1 MELRRIWYQ
10 RLGHPGLKILI
21 KTSQI
26 TKGIPNLQGLKKVD
40 INYNAC
46 IRLKMMRRPTKGP
59 LTDPLQCLDFIEGDT
74 FKLKPKAHNKSSI
87 ILLLIDRKTHYQWA
101 FLLIN
106 KAGPTIF
113 SAIKSFFKRLKNQ
126 YNRYPKRLFFD
137 GGKEINSDL
146 ENWLT
151 AKGIDFVTSSPY
163 VHEQNGLI
171 ERSVR
176 VLIERLKA
184 IIIGA

>member
-1 MELRRIWYQ
+1 M
-10 RLGHPGLKILI
+10 
-21 KTSQI
+21 
-26 TKGIPNLQGLKKVD
+26 
-40 INYNAC
+40 
-46 IRLKMMRRPTKGP
+46 
-59 LTDPLQCLDFIEGDT
+59 
-74 FKLKPKAHNKSSI
+74 
-87 ILLLIDRKTHYQWA
+87 LLLIDRKTRYERA

-106 KAGPTIF
+106 KTGSTIF
-113 SAIKSFFKRLKNQ
+113 NAIKSFFKRLKNQ

-151 AKGIDFVTSSPY
+151 AKGIDFMTSSPY
-163 VHEQNGLI
+163 IHEQNGLI

-176 VLIERLKA
+176 VLIERLRA

>member
-1 MELRRIWYQ
+1 M
-10 RLGHPGLKILI
+10 
-21 KTSQI
+21 
-26 TKGIPNLQGLKKVD
+26 
-40 INYNAC
+40 
-46 IRLKMMRRPTKGP
+46 
-59 LTDPLQCLDFIEGDT
+59 
-74 FKLKPKAHNKSSI
+74 
-87 ILLLIDRKTHYQWA
+87 LLLIDRKTRYQWA

-113 SAIKSFFKRLKNQ
+113 SIIKSFFKCLKNQ
-126 YNRYPKRLFFD
+126 YNCYLKRLFFN

-151 AKGIDFVTSSPY
+151 AKGIDFVTSNPY

-176 VLIERLKA
+176 VLIKRLRV

>member
-1 MELRRIWYQ
+1 
-10 RLGHPGLKILI
+10 
-21 KTSQI
+21 
-26 TKGIPNLQGLKKVD
+26 
-40 INYNAC
+40 
-46 IRLKMMRRPTKGP
+46 MRRPVKGP
-59 LTDPLQCLDFIEGDT
+59 LADLFHSLDFIEGDT
-74 FKLKPKAHNKSSI
+74 FELKPKAHDRLSVV
-87 ILLLIDRKTHYQWA
+87 LLLIDRKTRYRWA

-106 KAGPTIF
+106 KAGPIIF
-113 SAIKSFFKRLKNQ
+113 SAVKSFFKRLKNQ

-151 AKGIDFVTSSPY
+151 VKEIDFVTFSPY
-163 VHEQNGLI
+163 VYEQNGLI

-176 VLIERLKA
+176 VLIERLRV